1 MEIMGVKK
9 LFSKSAQKKW
19 DWLADR
25 PEGEIELL
33 IGSEMAGLHPDTLE
47 KVGDLKIMKS
57 QFGHGS
63 LLTGRHTSISVEGV
77 YWPENLSAIRQGRY
91 KLRESGYM
99 VNKQTVNISQ
109 PKDFIVGEQMPFQ
122 QQNAL

>member
-1 MEIMGVKK
+1 MEITGVKK
-9 LFSKSAQKKW
+9 LFSKSARKKW

-57 QFGHGS
+57 QFGHGF
-63 LLTGRHTSISVEGV
+63 LLTGRYTFISVEGV
-77 YWPENLSAIRQGRY
+77 YWPETCPPSGRAGTS
-91 KLRESGYM
+91 SGSPG
-99 VNKQTVNISQ
+99 TW
-109 PKDFIVGEQMPFQ
+109 
-122 QQNAL
+122 

>member
-1 MEIMGVKK
+1 MEITGVKK
-9 LFSKSAQKKW
+9 LFSKSARKKW

-57 QFGHGS
+57 QFGHGF
-63 LLTGRHTSISVEGV
+63 LMTGRHPSISVEGV
-77 YWPENLSAIRQGRY
+77 YWPENVSVGQVQAQGDRVY
-91 KLRESGYM
+91 SEQADGHHLPAQGLLCWGA
-99 VNKQTVNISQ
+99 
-109 PKDFIVGEQMPFQ
+109 VGGLLP
-122 QQNAL
+122 

>member
-1 MEIMGVKK
+1 MAVKK

-57 QFGHGS
+57 QFGHGF
-63 LLTGRHTSISVEGV
+63 LMTDRHPSILVEGV
-77 YWPENLSAIRQGRY
+77 YWPENVSDIRQGRY
-91 KLRESGYM
+91 KLRETGYI
-99 VNKQTVNISQ
+99 VNKQTVTISQ
-109 PKDFIVGEQMPFQ
+109 PKDSFVGEQMGVYCPKS
-122 QQNAL
+122 